1 LCDLQ
6 YKYHAALWKLFN
18 SYYLVGVVRRNCK
31 AWLLRLEKHHGDL
44 AEMSICNN
52 SLPRTHVM
60 STAELLMQDLTTM
73 WSISKPYQ
81 ASHWALSRVV

>member
-1 LCDLQ
+1 MEIVQFLLFRRSGQEKLQ
-6 YKYHAALWKLFN
+6 
-18 SYYLVGVVRRNCK
+18 GMM
-31 AWLLRLEKHHGDL
+31 RLEKHHGDL

-73 WSISKPYQ
+73 WSINKPYQ
-81 ASHWALSRVV
+81 ASH